1 MTAPAGGFSEIVFS
15 EPSERDARVPFASYA
30 ATLLHWLFFHLL
42 LHRRRRDCHASVP
55 RLKSATCSRNSG
67 LENEDDLTYEL
78 LHDDVVT
85 ADHLPSQSITGAAFH
100 IVCALLRWT

>member
-1 MTAPAGGFSEIVFS
+1 MVALADEERGTMDLVAQAVERNAEAVEENDTA
-15 EPSERDARVPFASYA
+15 DAPRF
-30 ATLLHWLFFHLL
+30 W
-42 LHRRRRDCHASVP
+42 P